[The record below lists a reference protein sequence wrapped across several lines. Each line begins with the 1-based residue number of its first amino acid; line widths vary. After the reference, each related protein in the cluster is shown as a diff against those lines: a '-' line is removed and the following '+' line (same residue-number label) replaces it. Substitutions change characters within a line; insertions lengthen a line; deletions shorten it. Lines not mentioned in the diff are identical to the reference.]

1 MKRQL
6 FLFLFLFVATV
17 LYAQKLLVGTY
28 NIRYD
33 NPGDVQAG
41 NGWVRRCPVIC
52 DMINFEQPDIF
63 GTQEALIH
71 QLRDMTRLL
80 QGYAYIGIGREDGK
94 EAGEH
99 SAIFYKKDNIELLN
113 SGNFWLN
120 ETPDKPK
127 LGWDAACIRICTWG
141 KFKDKQT
148 KRQFYFFNLQM
159 DHVGVVARREATKL
173 VIRKIQEMAGNRIP
187 VILTGDF
194 NVDQTDETY
203 RILSDSGILKD
214 AYISAEQRFAE
225 NGTFN
230 DFKPDLK
237 TDSRID
243 HIFLSPRFKVRHYG
257 ILTNSYWAESTDK
270 QMLRSN
276 QAPKEIKFGRF
287 IRRIPS
293 DHYPVLVKIE
303 FAPMKK

>member
-1 MKRQL
+1 
-6 FLFLFLFVATV
+6 
-17 LYAQKLLVGTY
+17 
-28 NIRYD
+28 
-33 NPGDVQAG
+33 
-41 NGWVRRCPVIC
+41 
-52 DMINFEQPDIF
+52 
-63 GTQEALIH
+63 
-71 QLRDMTRLL
+71 
-80 QGYAYIGIGREDGK
+80 
-94 EAGEH
+94 
-99 SAIFYKKDNIELLN
+99 
-113 SGNFWLN
+113 
-120 ETPDKPK
+120 
-127 LGWDAACIRICTWG
+127 
-141 KFKDKQT
+141 
-148 KRQFYFFNLQM
+148 M

-194 NVDQTDETY
+194 NVDLTDETY

-257 ILTNSYWAESTDK
+257 ILTNSYWSESTDK

>member
-1 MKRQL
+1 
-6 FLFLFLFVATV
+6 
-17 LYAQKLLVGTY
+17 
-28 NIRYD
+28 
-33 NPGDVQAG
+33 
-41 NGWVRRCPVIC
+41 
-52 DMINFEQPDIF
+52 
-63 GTQEALIH
+63 
-71 QLRDMTRLL
+71 
-80 QGYAYIGIGREDGK
+80 
-94 EAGEH
+94 
-99 SAIFYKKDNIELLN
+99 
-113 SGNFWLN
+113 
-120 ETPDKPK
+120 
-127 LGWDAACIRICTWG
+127 
-141 KFKDKQT
+141 
-148 KRQFYFFNLQM
+148 M

-257 ILTNSYWAESTDK
+257 ILTNSYWAESTDR

-303 FAPMKK
+303 CAPMKK